1 MSYPATNLTSSLAPA
16 GGTDAR
22 SPLIDLAPTRDGFPD
37 GAWCPRSND
46 LVAALPELFAA
57 LGEQNLLVRRVVY
70 HPTTWL
76 AAPRRLVS
84 DSRRVDLSPS
94 SAFHPHLLRLFLSGS
109 NRCMDL
115 LVILPAVSP

>member
-1 MSYPATNLTSSLAPA
+1 MSHPTTNLMSSLAPA
-16 GGTDAR
+16 RGANAR
-22 SPLIDLAPTRDGFPD
+22 SPVIDLTLTRDGFPD

-46 LVAALPELFAA
+46 LVDALPELFAA
-57 LGEQNLLVRRVVY
+57 LGEQNLMVRRVVY

-115 LVILPAVSP
+115 LVILPAGSP

>member
-1 MSYPATNLTSSLAPA
+1 MSHTKNFTPSAAS
-16 GGTDAR
+16 GGGSEAQL
-22 SPLIDLAPTRDGFPD
+22 PLIDLTATRDGFPD

-46 LVAALPELFAA
+46 LVAELPELFGA
-57 LGEQNLLVRRVVY
+57 LGEQSLQVRRVVY

-76 AAPRRLVS
+76 VAPRRLVS
-84 DSRRVDLSPS
+84 DARRVDLSPS

-109 NRCMDL
+109 NRSMDL